1 MKPIRRILVAVK
13 STGRKKS
20 PAIAKAAALARALDA
35 RLELFH
41 AITDPVAFDALSG
54 SAFSQHLE
62 SGSARHSRRLEQI
75 AEPLRQQ
82 GITVATSVEWDYP
95 AHEAVVRRARAIGA
109 DLIVAERHAGRHVA
123 RWLMRY
129 PDWELLRQSPVPVL
143 LVKRARVYKAPRILA
158 AIDPTHAF
166 DKSAR
171 LDQSILELAGSIAGA
186 VHGTLHVLHAYV
198 PTAAGLDA
206 RRLNVAN
213 AAQLIIDEAEKQAV
227 LRVDKALRAAD
238 LASLDAR
245 RRHLVP
251 LHAANAIP
259 ALARKLASDMVVMG
273 ALSRSGMKGLIIG
286 NTAERVLD
294 ELRCDVL
301 VVKPPGF
308 ESAVGTQ
315 VRGPELYFA
324 TPPAAMP

>member
-13 STGRKKS
+13 STGRKRS
-20 PAIAKAAALARALDA
+20 AAVAKAAALARALDA
-35 RLELFH
+35 QLELFH

-54 SAFSQHLE
+54 SAFSQHLKT
-62 SGSARHSRRLEQI
+62 GSARHSRGLEQM

-82 GITVATSVEWDYP
+82 GLTVSTAVEWDYP
-95 AHEAVVRRARAIGA
+95 AHDAVVRRARTTGA

-143 LVKRARVYKAPRILA
+143 LVKRARIYKAPRILA

-166 DKSAR
+166 DKTAR
-171 LDQSILELAGSIAGA
+171 LDDAILTLARRLAEA
-186 VHGTLHVLHAYV
+186 VDGTLHVMHAYV
-198 PTAAGLDA
+198 PTTVGIEA

-213 AAQLIIDEAEKQAV
+213 ASQVIIEEAEKQAV
-227 LRVDKALRAAD
+227 QRMDKALRGAE

-245 RRHLVP
+245 RRHLVS
-251 LHAANAIP
+251 LHPANAIP
-259 ALARKLASDMVVMG
+259 ALARKLASDVVVMG
-273 ALSRSGMKGLIIG
+273 ALSRTGIKGLIIG

-308 ESAVGTQ
+308 ESAVGAK

-324 TPPAAMP
+324 APPSAMP